1 MIPHFHEDR
10 LGVILKELEPFKK
23 EIQGIVVEST
33 YNWYWLVDGLQKVK
47 YKVHLANPAEMQQY
61 SGMKYTDDKWDSYW
75 LAHMLRLSILPEG
88 YIYPKE
94 IRPVRDLLR
103 KRTMLVRHRLVL
115 VETGNGACIKS
126 AKHDE
131 SQYGEKIESQ
141 RCEEAKRRKKSDQLA
156 DEHHKTAVQSD
167 KAVVDFFNERI
178 DRIEN
183 AVSKEVKLR
192 YPYEELLTAPGI
204 GKILGVTIM
213 LETGDVNRFS
223 TVSGYSSYCKGIIEW
238 DSAPVV
244 GLVINP

>member
-1 MIPHFHEDR
+1 MSVQNMMNR
-10 LGVILKELEPFKK
+10 NTGRKLKVNDAK
-23 EIQGIVVEST
+23 
-33 YNWYWLVDGLQKVK
+33 
-47 YKVHLANPAEMQQY
+47 
-61 SGMKYTDDKWDSYW
+61 
-75 LAHMLRLSILPEG
+75 RLS
-88 YIYPKE
+88 
-94 IRPVRDLLR
+94 
-103 KRTMLVRHRLVL
+103 
-115 VETGNGACIKS
+115 
-126 AKHDE
+126 
-131 SQYGEKIESQ
+131 
-141 RCEEAKRRKKSDQLA
+141 EEKKSDQLA